1 MSREIDRA
9 MANLT
14 ALESA
19 IKAAGLGSVLDH
31 LDKPTGEVLKAL
43 AVAGVDLSAKC
54 LRPVGET
61 E

>member
-1 MSREIDRA
+1 MSKEIDRA
-9 MANLT
+9 MTNLT
-14 ALESA
+14 ALDAA

-31 LDKPTGEVLKAL
+31 LDKPTGELLKAL

-54 LRPVGET
+54 LRPAGEP

>member
-1 MSREIDRA
+1 MSKEIDRA

-14 ALESA
+14 ALDGAFKS
-19 IKAAGLGSVLDH
+19 AGLGSVLDH

-54 LRPVGET
+54 LRPAGEV